1 MTKKKKRKRKPI
13 YRRCSPATLKR
24 RQSPSLKLYHKETQR
39 RCFTMYDGNPVVG
52 SVEYDSG
59 VEKPAPAEAE
69 KAADPGYGLKAE
81 PDDDL
86 AKSSFR
92 GAAKAEAP

>member
-1 MTKKKKRKRKPI
+1 
-13 YRRCSPATLKR
+13 
-24 RQSPSLKLYHKETQR
+24 
-39 RCFTMYDGNPVVG
+39 MYDGNPVVG

-92 GAAKAEAP
+92 GAARAEAP

>member
-1 MTKKKKRKRKPI
+1 MTKKERKRKPI

-24 RQSPSLKLYHKETQR
+24 RQPPSLKLYDKETQR